1 MRCWL
6 LVILSLGCGKGE
18 GDAVETRHRLPPAL
32 KVTPEQPNASDDLK
46 VTVVDASVDP
56 DGDNV
61 EYKVEWMVD
70 GELVEGANALT
81 LDKAFT
87 LRRGALERCRHR
99 L

>member
-18 GDAVETRHRLPPAL
+18 GDAVGNSPPSTPGIEL
-32 KVTPEQPNASDDLK
+32 TPEQPNASDDLK

-70 GELVEGANALT
+70 GELVEGAIGV
-81 LDKAFT
+81 F
-87 LRRGALERCRHR
+87 
-99 L
+99 

>member
-6 LVILSLGCGKGE
+6 LVMLSLGCGKGE
-18 GDAVETRHRLPPAL
+18 GDAVGNSPPSTPGIEL
-32 KVTPEQPNASDDLK
+32 TPEQPNASDGQK

-61 EYKVEWMVD
+61 EYKASGWSMARWSREPMRSRSTKRSHC
-70 GELVEGANALT
+70 GGSAE
-81 LDKAFT
+81 
-87 LRRGALERCRHR
+87 RGRHR